1 MGSDQIVPAQFPA
14 RVVFERRPTAFT
26 PAKSEEIASIHARSR
41 GFHTMTRILWAGESR
56 TDGRQP
62 VNWSRAPVST
72 LSIPDSIV
80 TKRGQDTNHKTRVQV
95 QRADPPTAALRN
107 RDFRRERELSW

>member
-1 MGSDQIVPAQFPA
+1 
-14 RVVFERRPTAFT
+14 VVFERRPTAFT

-62 VNWSRAPVST
+62 VIGAARRSALSVYPTASSRKEVKTP
-72 LSIPDSIV
+72 I
-80 TKRGQDTNHKTRVQV
+80 TKRVSMYG
-95 QRADPPTAALRN
+95 APILPPPP
-107 RDFRRERELSW
+107 

>member
-1 MGSDQIVPAQFPA
+1 MGSDQIVSAQFPA

-62 VNWSRAPVST
+62 VIGAAGRSA
-72 LSIPDSIV
+72 LSVYPTASLRKGVKTPI
-80 TKRGQDTNHKTRVQV
+80 TKRVFRYST
-95 QRADPPTAALRN
+95 PILRPAPSEIGIFDGN
-107 RDFRRERELSW
+107 VN